1 MKANVQLI
9 NDSWGSYWSQVELD
23 FWFIIC
29 IDIQLDIQLDIKLDI
44 QLDIQLYIQSEIQ
57 LDIQLDGGIL
67 NWTSWYQYRTR
78 WIYNGV
84 TAN

>member
-29 IDIQLDIQLDIKLDI
+29 IDIQLDIKLE
-44 QLDIQLYIQSEIQ
+44 IQLYIQSEIQ

>member
-29 IDIQLDIQLDIKLDI
+29 IDIQLDIK
-44 QLDIQLYIQSEIQ
+44 LDIQLYIQSEIQ

>member
-29 IDIQLDIQLDIKLDI
+29 IDIQLDIK
-44 QLDIQLYIQSEIQ
+44 LDIQLYIQSEIQ

-78 WIYNGV
+78 WIYNRV
-84 TAN
+84 PAN